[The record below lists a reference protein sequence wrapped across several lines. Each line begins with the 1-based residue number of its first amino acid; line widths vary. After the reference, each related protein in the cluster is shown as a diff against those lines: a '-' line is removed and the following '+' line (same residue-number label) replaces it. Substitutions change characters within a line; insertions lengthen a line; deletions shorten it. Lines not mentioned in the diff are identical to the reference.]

1 MVWLLNQA
9 PAQRY
14 FEQNA
19 EGTLTKSIRRSVL
32 EDAPVVVPPLAKQR
46 AIIAMANT
54 LGEEQRLIQRL
65 VNNGERMMGAI
76 ANDLYQAHGN

>member
-1 MVWLLNQA
+1 
-9 PAQRY
+9 
-14 FEQNA
+14 

-32 EDAPVVVPPLAKQR
+32 EDAPVVVPQLAKQR

-54 LGEEQRLIQRL
+54 LSEEQRLIQRL

-76 ANDLYQAHGN
+76 ANDLYQAHGH